1 MWCTCV
7 VMRVIKWYKF
17 YMEQYILSWL
27 LCDLFSKNW
36 ETYTTYDVL
45 ICVVIWW
52 MCIVYV
58 CVFSF
63 DVLSSDVCM
72 CVAFVVTSY
81 CVHCTRKY
89 FCLQNWRFI
98 LVLAMLGMW
107 CFPISDYQFSRT
119 FVVKILYRNI
129 SIYGCFRGWHFIT
142 VRLAYTQ
149 IHFLFLVNQPK
160 SDCIHHFLIPSEHA
174 NT

>member
-1 MWCTCV
+1 MYMCCHASYKMVQILYGTIYSILAFLRFVQQKLRNLHNIWC
-7 VMRVIKWYKF
+7 IN
-17 YMEQYILSWL
+17 
-27 LCDLFSKNW
+27 LCCHLMN
-36 ETYTTYDVL
+36 
-45 ICVVIWW
+45 
-52 MCIVYV
+52 VYV